1 MEVTVTTCPSESVL
15 LTRVVEKLDVVEVDL
30 AALFVDTLEVDDE
43 VEDAELGPL
52 VLAATLVRGSLVEE
66 EEEEE
71 EEEVVPAE
79 EEVEEETDEVL
90 VPTGGEEE
98 EEEEEEL
105 VEDEITIRG

>member
-1 MEVTVTTCPSESVL
+1 M
-15 LTRVVEKLDVVEVDL
+15 VEKLDVVEVDL

-66 EEEEE
+66 KEEEEE